1 MVGFKECDYKEVI
14 LYENSVSQ
22 GLRYAVFFTMILQ
35 FEASKIILSLVFQ
48 KLQAPIVGLFPKV
61 STLHPISV
69 LLWVGRIFFVPGEI
83 ELRYDKF

>member
-1 MVGFKECDYKEVI
+1 MRTAYRR
-14 LYENSVSQ
+14 
-22 GLRYAVFFTMILQ
+22 GLRYAVFFTLILQ
-35 FEASKIILSLVFQ
+35 FEVSKIILFLVFQ

>member
-1 MVGFKECDYKEVI
+1 M
-14 LYENSVSQ
+14 NSVSQ
-22 GLRYAVFFTMILQ
+22 GAAVRCFIFTLILQ
-35 FEASKIILSLVFQ
+35 FEASKIILFLVFQ

>member
-1 MVGFKECDYKEVI
+1 
-14 LYENSVSQ
+14 
-22 GLRYAVFFTMILQ
+22 MILI
-35 FEASKIILSLVFQ
+35 FGTFHVYLSIF
-48 KLQAPIVGLFPKV
+48 PTNGLFPKV